1 MDILKKHVLKL
12 TQNKIDNP
20 ELLLDISENVVNQDF
35 DLDIYNLIKKYK
47 NEIDNIHNS
56 KIWDFC
62 KKLSNR
68 FEMIHI
74 NNKGK
79 IHNLGIANYDPISRS
94 YFKMW
99 EIIKDLN
106 LINFNC
112 SKLNIVC
119 LAEGPGGFVE
129 CICNMRKKYSNVT
142 QDNIT
147 CMTLR
152 SYKNI
157 VPGWNKSG
165 KIFRENKGLKIFY
178 GKDDTGDLYKSENI
192 AALRKLV
199 NNKKSDIVTADGG
212 FDFSTDYNHQEQLS
226 LRLLFV
232 ESVSALCCLKKGG
245 HFVLKIFDIH
255 TTLTV
260 KLLYFLSIFFKNVYI
275 TKPFTSRPANSEK
288 YVVCKNFTGIDDKY
302 LDDLLYLV
310 SEWEIL
316 ADQNKQVRDIFQNL
330 VVPQEFQNGLKMYN
344 RYLANIQIKNILKTL
359 CYIEI
364 AIENSHINYIK
375 QNQAIISSFWCY
387 KYDIPINMKCKFL
400 KDNIEHYNYIPNF
413 MNY

>member
-1 MDILKKHVLKL
+1 M
-12 TQNKIDNP
+12 
-20 ELLLDISENVVNQDF
+20 
-35 DLDIYNLIKKYK
+35 
-47 NEIDNIHNS
+47 
-56 KIWDFC
+56 
-62 KKLSNR
+62 
-68 FEMIHI
+68 
-74 NNKGK
+74 
-79 IHNLGIANYDPISRS
+79 
-94 YFKMW
+94 
-99 EIIKDLN
+99 
-106 LINFNC
+106 
-112 SKLNIVC
+112 
-119 LAEGPGGFVE
+119 GFV
-129 CICNMRKKYSNVT
+129 RFL
-142 QDNIT
+142 DNSSDQ
-147 CMTLR
+147 L
-152 SYKNI
+152 
-157 VPGWNKSG
+157 PGAAPKS
-165 KIFRENKGLKIFY
+165 
-178 GKDDTGDLYKSENI
+178 
-192 AALRKLV
+192 
-199 NNKKSDIVTADGG
+199 TADLH
-212 FDFSTDYNHQEQLS
+212 DFN
-226 LRLLFV
+226 
-232 ESVSALCCLKKGG
+232 
-245 HFVLKIFDIH
+245 I
-255 TTLTV
+255 
-260 KLLYFLSIFFKNVYI
+260 LYFLSIFFKNVYI